1 MKAKARENL
10 DSALILLRA
19 GRLNASASRLY
30 FAVFQ
35 AEVYSLQLRGRKP
48 QDFRNA
54 RYWDHD
60 TVRDAAHLARGE
72 AADRLLLEKTRR
84 LRLQA
89 DYEREHVRRRDIER
103 PRREACRFVME
114 VTE

>member
-10 DSALILLRA
+10 DASLILLRA

-30 FAVFQ
+30 YALFQ
-35 AEVYSLQLRGRKP
+35 AAIHALERQGRNP
-48 QDFRNA
+48 QDFRNS

-60 TVRDAAHLARGE
+60 TVCDFAHLARGE
-72 AADRLLLEKTRR
+72 ETDRILLDEARR

-89 DYEREHVRRRDIER
+89 DYTDLPIDRRRVEHLKH
-103 PRREACRFVME
+103 EACRFVLE
-114 VTE
+114 VTA